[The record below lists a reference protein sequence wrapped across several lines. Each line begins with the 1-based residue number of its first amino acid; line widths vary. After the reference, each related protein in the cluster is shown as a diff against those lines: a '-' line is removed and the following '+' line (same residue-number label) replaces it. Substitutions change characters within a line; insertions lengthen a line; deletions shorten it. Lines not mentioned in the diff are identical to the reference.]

1 MAFQAGTQI
10 RPELANADYS
20 GFVNAANIR
29 AQAMMNLGEQ
39 IGGAI
44 KDYQIKKEEG
54 EQRKIRYETILPYM
68 QDKFNEEDAKNL
80 SNLFAKQPK
89 DFNAVYQFM
98 ALEQDTNILKDAF
111 AVSTTPEGK
120 VDYESVLPSYMA
132 LGGGDAKLATEAVQ
146 AKMEMDK
153 LGLAQSQEARL
164 AKTSEAE
171 IDLAQRNAELA
182 KRKFELE
189 QQIFDAQQKGDTVA
203 AQQAQA
209 ELDETKAKTQ
219 EIKAKTEEIGK
230 PKALTP
236 TQRLDILET
245 EVNDVKF
252 SKYLQELTQA
262 KSIEGGEIHQ
272 KGLFNFDEDQIAAFD
287 NILRAYPEFLQGM
300 PQVVKDHYGV
310 KSTPGGGNLVITKR
324 EN

>member
-54 EQRKIRYETILPYM
+54 EQRKVRYETILPYM
-68 QDKFNEEDAKNL
+68 QDKFGEEEGKNL

-111 AVSTTPEGK
+111 AVSTTPEGDI
-120 VDYESVLPSYMA
+120 DYNSVLPSYMA
-132 LGGGDAKLATEAVQ
+132 LGGGDPTLATEAVK

-153 LGLAQSQEARL
+153 LGLARRQEERL
-164 AKTSEAE
+164 EKTSEAE
-171 IDLAQRNAELA
+171 IDLAERRAALA
-182 KRKFELE
+182 KQELE
-189 QQIFDAQQKGDTVA
+189 HQRRIFEAEQSGDTVA

-209 ELDETKAKTQ
+209 ELEKTNAQTQ
-219 EIKAKTEEIGK
+219 EIQAKIEALGK

-236 TQRLDILET
+236 TQRLDILKT
-245 EVNDVKF
+245 EVNDVTF
-252 SKYLQELTQA
+252 AEYLQHLTQA
-262 KSIEGGEIHQ
+262 KSIKGGEIHK
-272 KGLFNFDEDQIAAFD
+272 KGLFNFDADQIAAFD
-287 NILRAYPEFLQGM
+287 NLIRSNPEFLEGM
-300 PQVVKDHYGV
+300 PQAVKDYYGV
-310 KSTPGGGNLVITKR
+310 KSTPGGGNIVITKR
-324 EN
+324 

>member
-10 RPELANADYS
+10 RPELASADYS
-20 GFVNAANIR
+20 GFVNAAYIR
-29 AQAMMNLGEQ
+29 AQAMMNLGKQ

-54 EQRKIRYETILPYM
+54 EQRKIRYQTILPYM
-68 QDKFNEEDAKNL
+68 QDKFGEEEGKNIA
-80 SNLFAKQPK
+80 NLFAKQPK

-111 AVSTTPEGK
+111 AVSTTPEGDI
-120 VDYESVLPSYMA
+120 DYNSVLPSYMA
-132 LGGGDAKLATEAVQ
+132 LGGGDPKLATEAVK

-153 LGLAQSQEARL
+153 LGLAQRQEARL
-164 AKTSEAE
+164 ERTSEAE
-171 IDLAQRNAELA
+171 IDLAQSRAALA
-182 KRKFELE
+182 QREFDLK
-189 QQIFDAQQKGDTVA
+189 QSIFDAQQKGDTVA
-203 AQQAQA
+203 AQKAQA
-209 ELDETKAKTQ
+209 ELNKLEAETGKIEAQ
-219 EIKAKTEEIGK
+219 TEEIGK

-236 TQRLDILET
+236 TQRLDVLEY
-245 EVNDVKF
+245 EVNGVKF
-252 SKYLQELTQA
+252 SQYLQELMQA

-287 NILRAYPEFLQGM
+287 NILRANPEFLQGM

-310 KSTPGGGNLVITKR
+310 KQTPGGGSLVITKR